1 MKPIYVTLTIAL
13 IIRLAFGSLFPVTQ
27 DEAYYFIWSRA
38 LDFGYFD
45 HPPFIAWLVS
55 LGNLNPSNVLSFRAL
70 GIFASLLVP
79 IIFIS
84 ILKKTGVDQKRAIIT
99 GLCLTC
105 FNLGA
110 LVFGFLQTPDLPLIV
125 FWSLALHEAIAALSG
140 HEKRWL
146 SAGIFTGL
154 GFLSKYT
161 MVIIGLV
168 FLYGLIKKKGALR
181 SPWPYLGGLCFALV
195 ISPHLLWNHNNDW
208 VSIRFQ
214 LGRGFL
220 SQYHVDTENANKL
233 PLAIDAAPTSQ
244 EVKLADYFKEL
255 LEPKETKKPK
265 SNITRAIERFSEFFS
280 GQLAL
285 WGAFLVVIISGFWR
299 RKSRQLNEEKGNW
312 APHTKAITEAAFFV
326 PLLIF
331 GLISPFQK
339 IEANWPAAYM
349 IAAAVILTHKINI
362 PKRQIYAASIVNT
375 ILVLFLVIH
384 GKFPFVHQGISG
396 DRVLRETHG
405 YEALSK
411 KLSQLDAPVFADT
424 YQNTSMLAFYD
435 PKGEYMQW
443 PGITRMSELIRRKE
457 LVHFNFAD
465 LKRTGRFY
473 LITNNFYP
481 PQIKD
486 FSSRRLWKIFS
497 CIDGTLDIIEAYGSR
512 PAIDHCPLNV
522 QAWTLTEYALTK
534 TLSY

>member
-1 MKPIYVTLTIAL
+1 MKPIYIILTLAL
-13 IIRLAFGSLFPVTQ
+13 FIRLAFGSLFPVTQ

-55 LGNLNPSNVLSFRAL
+55 LGNFNPGNVFSFRVL
-70 GIFASLLVP
+70 GILTSLLVP

-84 ILKKTGVDQKRAIIT
+84 ILKKTGINHRKAIIS

-125 FWSLALHEAIAALSG
+125 FWSLALHEAMAALKG
-140 HEKRWL
+140 DEKRWL
-146 SAGIFTGL
+146 SAGVFTGL

-168 FLYGLIKKKGALR
+168 FLYGLIKKKDALK

-195 ISPHLLWNHNNDW
+195 ITPHLLWNHNHDW

-220 SQYHVDTENANKL
+220 SQYHVDTKNANKL
-233 PLAIDAAPTSQ
+233 PPAIDAAPQSQ

-255 LEPKETKKPK
+255 LEPEKPKKPR
-265 SNITRAIERFSEFFS
+265 SNVTRGIERLIEFVS
-280 GQLAL
+280 SQLAL
-285 WGAFLVVIISGFWR
+285 WGAFLVVIATSFWR
-299 RKSRQLNEEKGNW
+299 RRNNLSTDSKLTW
-312 APHTKAITEAAFFV
+312 APHTKAITKAACFV
-326 PLLIF
+326 PLFIF

-349 IAAAVILTHKINI
+349 IAAAVILIHKINLS
-362 PKRQIYAASIVNT
+362 KKQLYTASIIN
-375 ILVLFLVIH
+375 IMLVSLLVIH
-384 GKFPFVHQGISG
+384 SKFPFVHQGISG
-396 DRVLRETHG
+396 DRVLKETYG
-405 YEALSK
+405 YEALSA

-424 YQNTSMLAFYD
+424 YQNTSLLAFYD
-435 PKGEYMQW
+435 PEGVYMQW

-457 LVHFNFAD
+457 LVHFNFSE
-465 LKRTGRFY
+465 LKRVGRFY
-473 LITNNFYP
+473 ILTNNFYP
-481 PQIKD
+481 PQINN

-497 CIDGTLDIIEAYGSR
+497 CIDGKLDIIEAYGPR
-512 PAIDHCPLNV
+512 PAIDHCPLKV
-522 QAWTLTEYALTK
+522 QVWTLTEYALTN
-534 TLSY
+534 T